1 MINQGFSVSVPGQK
15 KRKLN
20 YLIWVLKYRNC
31 HCKGTVGKS
40 EYKGTYTD
48 GIGLPEA
55 NIKATEEGE
64 EAISGPSKYSFRDYC
79 SIPDLTY

>member
-1 MINQGFSVSVPGQK
+1 M
-15 KRKLN
+15 
-20 YLIWVLKYRNC
+20 
-31 HCKGTVGKS
+31 GTALLRGRG
-40 EYKGTYTD
+40 EIRTKGTYTN

-55 NIKATEEGE
+55 NLKVTEEGE